1 MQNIFRFEAMS
12 TPCEVHIYTKAKE
25 KAREAAKEILLA
37 TKALEKK
44 YSYYANDSLLHL
56 LNERKENVLDTQTKD
71 ILVHAKHFYDQ
82 TQTLFDIS
90 LATIKPLYNA
100 PTLELFYT
108 QREQL
113 LPFVGCEHF
122 SIKKNKLVFDN
133 PFTKLDLGGFVKE
146 YAVDKAA
153 DILRKRKIEAALIN
167 FGGDIYAL
175 GHKPNGEKFT
185 IGIKDPKNPA
195 KHLCF
200 VELCNEAIATSAGY
214 ERNMTIEG
222 VEFSH
227 ILSRQAMQR
236 EFASLS
242 VLAPSALES
251 GVYATSLNI
260 DASLACVHK
269 TIKIDT
275 DSGVHYENFTR

>member
-12 TPCEVHIYTKAKE
+12 TPCEVHIYTHE
-25 KAREAAKEILLA
+25 RDKAREVAKEILAA
-37 TKALEKK
+37 TKALEQK
-44 YSYYANDSLLHL
+44 YNYYASDSLLHL
-56 LNERKENVLDTQTKD
+56 LNERKENALDAQTKD
-71 ILVHAKHFYDQ
+71 ILAHAKDFYDR
-82 TQTLFDIS
+82 TNTFFDIS

-108 QREQL
+108 QREAL
-113 LPFVGCEHF
+113 LPYVGCEHF

-146 YAVDKAA
+146 YAVDKATQ
-153 DILRKRKIEAALIN
+153 ILRKRKIEAALIN

-175 GHKPNGEKFT
+175 GHKPNGEKFK
-185 IGIKDPKNPA
+185 IGIKDPQNPA

-200 VELCNEAIATSAGY
+200 VELYNEAIATSAGY
-214 ERNMTIEG
+214 ERNFKIEG
-222 VEFSH
+222 KEFSH

-236 EFASLS
+236 EFTSLS

-260 DASLACVHK
+260 DASLACGYK